1 MGRRKHIRW
10 QDGSTNPYQVNK
22 KGEFVDEY
30 RVIDSGKTY
39 SDWMESNAP
48 FGRDED
54 GLFHESPSANPD
66 VLSDEDV
73 APEMQQSSL
82 SLNEQ
87 QLLEEAFQHLTPE
100 QQEVWELVMRQN
112 YSLSEAAEAL
122 SLSRSAVQSRLTK
135 AKARFTAYLRDYQG
149 EE

>member
-10 QDGSTNPYQVNK
+10 QDGSTNPYQTNK
-22 KGEFVDEY
+22 LGELVDEY
-30 RVIDSGKTY
+30 RVIEGGKSY
-39 SDWMESNAP
+39 IEWMETNAHY
-48 FGRDED
+48 GRNEE
-54 GLFHESPSANPD
+54 GGYNEAVSANPD

-73 APEMQQSSL
+73 AQVSSM

-87 QLLEEAFQHLTPE
+87 VLMEEAFQQLTPE

-135 AKARFTAYLRDYQG
+135 AKARFTAYLRENADG
-149 EE
+149 E